1 MGFCA
6 QTLQTASRGATHFT
20 AALRRLDLALA
31 FTWVENWRAG
41 LAAGV
46 YVEVQ
51 RPAGNR
57 RVWYPARVE
66 AAEEA
71 GGRRYLRLFVVLDFE
86 RRSFEEI
93 DHLDA
98 SSDRIC
104 KLGNPRR
111 AA

>member
-1 MGFCA
+1 VGFCA
-6 QTLQTASRGATHFT
+6 QTLQTDSRGATHFT
-20 AALRRLDLALA
+20 AALHRLDLAPA
-31 FTWVENWRAG
+31 FTRAGNWRAG

-51 RPAGNR
+51 RPTGNR
-57 RVWYPARVE
+57 YWYPARVE